1 MKYLNLTTSRS
12 HAAGMAPCLLQLLC
26 WLWLLGSGLLP
37 HLAQAADY
45 QALSPQPAVIS
56 CSALGQ
62 QSLAGVADAPVSIR
76 AASVVNTPKGEFC
89 KVVGNIAPAI
99 GFEVDLP
106 LKGWTQRYLQGG
118 CGGLCGMTRVGISNA
133 GRCAPALNG
142 EFVVAGT
149 DMGHRGSMMGP
160 DQASFGA
167 DPQQRI
173 DFAYRAN
180 HQTALVAKA
189 LIRAF
194 YGQPARFAYFVGC
207 SDGGRE
213 ALMEAQ
219 RYPEDFDGVAAGA
232 PAALFQLQNSLYH
245 GWNVRANQ
253 RADGSNILLRSRL
266 NILHAA
272 VLAHCA
278 QASGLRDGVL
288 QDPLS
293 CRVDPAWAQ
302 CPATASDSRQCLTAE
317 EVAVARKLYRGPLDA
332 AGRRLT
338 MGGALPGSEL
348 QWMVADSPRGQSM
361 SHDIAALAISYL
373 ILPDVDLAM
382 GDLQQLRFDDD
393 SFARMAQLAPL
404 YNATNTNLQPFRQHG
419 GKLILWHGL
428 ADTSVTPAVSLAYYQ
443 GVQQQLGAAA
453 TDSFLRLFLLPGV
466 SHCGGGD
473 GYDQLDVLSPLMAW
487 TELQRAPA
495 ALITGKLA
503 HAAPDFMAGPPPADR
518 PAVPGQSSPP
528 APALHAAPMPS
539 SPLARPWGE
548 IKASRPVYPWP
559 MLAGYRGNGDVND
572 AANYQPVRSALA
584 LPLDFNSLAS
594 GLIGPDNQ
602 HDYRV
607 QDGRLTIVP

>member
-1 MKYLNLTTSRS
+1 MKN
-12 HAAGMAPCLLQLLC
+12 MMM
-26 WLWLLGSGLLP
+26 WLLALLYGLYLLGVGLLP
-37 HLAQAADY
+37 QAVLAADY
-45 QALSPQPAVIS
+45 QALAALPALTS
-56 CSALGQ
+56 CSALGSQ
-62 QSLAGVADAPVSIR
+62 TLDGVADAPVSIS
-76 AASVVNTPKGEFC
+76 AASVVSTPKGEFC
-89 KVVGNIAPAI
+89 KVEGNIAPSI

-133 GRCAPALNG
+133 GRCGPALSG
-142 EFVVAGT
+142 EFVVAGN
-149 DMGHRGSMMGP
+149 DMGHKGSMMGP

-219 RYPEDFDGVAAGA
+219 RYPDDFDGVSAGA

-245 GWNVRANQ
+245 GWNVVANQ
-253 RADGSNILLRSRL
+253 RADGSNILLQSRL
-266 NILHAA
+266 AILHRA

-278 QASGLRDGVL
+278 EGSGVKDGLL

-293 CRVDPAWAQ
+293 CKVDPAWAQ
-302 CPATASDSRQCLTAE
+302 CPATAGDSSQCLTAE
-317 EVAVARKLYRGPLDA
+317 EVAVARKLYDGPLDA
-332 AGRRLT
+332 AGRKLT
-338 MGGALPGSEL
+338 MGGVLPGSEL
-348 QWMVADSPRGQSM
+348 QWMVASSAHGKSM
-361 SHDIAALAISYL
+361 SNDIASLAISYL
-373 ILPDVDLAM
+373 ILPQVDLAM
-382 GDLQQLRFDDD
+382 GNLQQLRFDDD
-393 SFARMAQLAPL
+393 SFRRLAQLAPL

-453 TDSFLRLFLLPGV
+453 TDSFMRLFLLPGV

-473 GYDQLDVLSPLMAW
+473 GYDQVDVLSPLLAW
-487 TELQRAPA
+487 AELQQAPA
-495 ALITGKLA
+495 ALLAGKLA
-503 HAAPDFMAGPPPADR
+503 HAAPDFMAGPPPADL
-518 PAVPGQSSPP
+518 PAAGKSAQGVPT
-528 APALHAAPMPS
+528 LHVAPMAS
-539 SPLARPWGE
+539 SPLARPWDE
-548 IKASRPVYPWP
+548 IKATRPVYPWP
-559 MLAGYRGNGDVND
+559 MIARYRGSGDVND
-572 AANYQPVRSALA
+572 AVSYQPQRSALV

-594 GLIGPDNQ
+594 TLIGPDNQ
-602 HDYRV
+602 RNYQV
-607 QDGRLTIVP
+607 VNGRLTAQP